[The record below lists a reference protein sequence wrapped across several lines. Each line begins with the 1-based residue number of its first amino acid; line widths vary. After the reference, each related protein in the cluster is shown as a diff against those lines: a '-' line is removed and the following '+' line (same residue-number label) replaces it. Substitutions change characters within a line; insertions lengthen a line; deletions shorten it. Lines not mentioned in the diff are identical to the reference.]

1 MPEDRETHKTTYEDL
16 LMDSI
21 YHMRLA
27 KRTGEEYVFDELL
40 DEIEMLF
47 GLVPELHQAYQP
59 IKQHLEQLAN
69 QNMKEILNEAATIE
83 DDILK
88 DLFKAQKTAM
98 VKWDYRTDMLDAILN
113 LMNDY
118 QLVPFKNPYVS
129 ELSLG
134 ELDEETYE
142 EEEPPQQQIQVQPP
156 PQPPQQK
163 TLPNKKPF
171 QNK

>member
-27 KRTGEEYVFDELL
+27 KRTGEEYIFDELL

-69 QNMKEILNEAATIE
+69 QNMEEIQNEAATIE

-88 DLFKAQKTAM
+88 RLFKSQKTAM

-134 ELDEETYE
+134 ELDEEMLDE
-142 EEEPPQQQIQVQPP
+142 ETEEQAPPQQP
-156 PQPPQQK
+156 PQK
-163 TLPNKKPF
+163 KLPIKKPLPS
-171 QNK
+171 K